1 MFTLAITLFQWQR
14 STNLSEQH
22 QGDGKMARE
31 KNFLKFAF
39 TISVGAMAAVI
50 AAPAWA
56 QNEGATEAAEAAPG
70 DAIIVTGTRRT
81 DRTVA
86 DSPVPIDIISSEAL
100 QNSGATETNRLL
112 NNLVPSFNFP
122 QPSLTDGTDSLRPAT
137 LRGLAPD
144 QVLVLV
150 NGKRRHLSSLLNLN
164 GSVGRGSAGVD
175 MNAIPPIAIDRIEVL
190 RDGASSL
197 YGSDAIAGVI
207 NIQLKKRE
215 GGKAQI
221 SYGKYVTSMEGVG
234 DVTNVTQPTTATGD
248 PTVTL
253 STSDRKRRDG
263 ETYTLATNIGL
274 PVGDGNYLNFTA
286 EYKDRSPT
294 NRSGADIRRQYAG
307 INDPRELTFN
317 RFSHRFGDGE
327 SKDFNFFINAGT
339 ELSEAVE
346 LYYFGSYGV
355 RDANGA
361 GFYRRALDAR
371 NRDFAANPNGSVPF
385 YPDGFLPLINTNI
398 NDISA
403 AVGLRGEVSGWDA
416 DLSVVYGSNRLDYSI
431 ENSFN
436 VSLGGLVSARKF
448 DAGGLRSGQ
457 TAVNLDVRRDM
468 ELGLANPVSL
478 ALGAEYRNE
487 NYKIRPGEVQ
497 SYVAGPFFFTNG
509 GAPGA
514 QVFPG
519 FSPRTAVDES
529 RDSYAGYVEL
539 DTDISDAFNVQAAGR
554 FEHFSD
560 FGNTVNGKV
569 AARLEPIEGIA
580 LRGSVSTGF
589 RAPGLAQ
596 QFFSTTS
603 TNNVNGQLI
612 EIGTFPVSSPIA
624 VALGSQPL
632 DAEKSLNFGAG
643 VTFSR
648 FSGLNVTVDYYNIK
662 IRDRIT
668 LTENLQGADVVAI
681 LNAAG
686 VVGTS
691 ARFFVNGID
700 TKTQG
705 IDVVA
710 SYRVPDFGLG
720 KLRLNAGLNINNT
733 KITDRR
739 VFSGFTAQRLFA
751 RPESLRLTD
760 GQPSDKV
767 NLGLSWDID
776 NFGLTAN
783 ANRFGKVFLPGP
795 SNDITIAQGAAP
807 GDLTLSP
814 KWVVDLELRFKP
826 TEFISLAVGANNL
839 LDEYPDRLPFGTV
852 NGFNFGLNTA
862 FLPYSSQS
870 PFGFSGRFL
879 YGRLSI
885 DF

>member
-100 QNSGATETNRLL
+100 QDRGATETNRLL

-144 QVLVLV
+144 QVWVLV

-339 ELSEAVE
+339 QLSEAVE

-596 QFFSTTS
+596 QFF
-603 TNNVNGQLI
+603 
-612 EIGTFPVSSPIA
+612 
-624 VALGSQPL
+624 
-632 DAEKSLNFGAG
+632 
-643 VTFSR
+643 
-648 FSGLNVTVDYYNIK
+648 
-662 IRDRIT
+662 
-668 LTENLQGADVVAI
+668 
-681 LNAAG
+681 
-686 VVGTS
+686 
-691 ARFFVNGID
+691 
-700 TKTQG
+700 
-705 IDVVA
+705 
-710 SYRVPDFGLG
+710 
-720 KLRLNAGLNINNT
+720 
-733 KITDRR
+733 
-739 VFSGFTAQRLFA
+739 QRL
-751 RPESLRLTD
+751 RRIMST
-760 GQPSDKV
+760 GS
-767 NLGLSWDID
+767 
-776 NFGLTAN
+776 
-783 ANRFGKVFLPGP
+783 
-795 SNDITIAQGAAP
+795 
-807 GDLTLSP
+807 
-814 KWVVDLELRFKP
+814 
-826 TEFISLAVGANNL
+826 
-839 LDEYPDRLPFGTV
+839 
-852 NGFNFGLNTA
+852 
-862 FLPYSSQS
+862 
-870 PFGFSGRFL
+870 
-879 YGRLSI
+879 
-885 DF
+885 

>member
-643 VTFSR
+643 VTFSM

-720 KLRLNAGLNINNT
+720 KLRLNAGLNINST

-839 LDEYPDRLPFGTV
+839 LDEYPDRAPFGTV